1 MRNKIGIVLMIL
13 GAALVIGALS
23 LFAYNQH
30 IDSQAEEASEV
41 VLPQLID
48 MIREQAE
55 TDAEEDSGDSPVVT
69 TAPDGSVSLIPELPS
84 DLPDPYAPVDVT
96 MKEIELNGYAYIGYL
111 SVPDLGLELPIM
123 SEWDYKRLQK
133 SPCRYT
139 GTVKG
144 EDLVLLAHNYNSHFG
159 KLSKLVPGAPI
170 YFTDVEGITTSYEV
184 IAVNVI
190 QPTAVE
196 EVTSGEYA
204 LTLFTCTYSGRTR
217 VVVYCDIVS
226 VE

>member
-1 MRNKIGIVLMIL
+1 MIL

-23 LFAYNQH
+23 LFAYNQYVAT
-30 IDSQAEEASEV
+30 QAEQASEV
-41 VLPQLID
+41 VLPRLID
-48 MIREQAE
+48 KIRQQAT
-55 TDAEEDSGDSPVVT
+55 TDSIQDDLDAPVSDVT
-69 TAPDGSVSLIPELPS
+69 TAPDSSLLIPEIPS
-84 DLPDPYAPVDVT
+84 DLPDPYAPIDVT
-96 MKEIELNGYAYIGYL
+96 MNEIELDGYKYIGYL
-111 SVPDLGLELPIM
+111 SIPDFGLELPIM
-123 SEWDYKRLQK
+123 SEWNYKRLQK

-170 YFTDVEGITTSYEV
+170 YFTDVDGITTSYEV

-196 EVTSGEYA
+196 EVTSGEYP

-226 VE
+226 EE